1 MAEQGHALGWDDQ
14 IDYEERGFITLPE
27 GDYDFEVIDFER
39 ARHPGSERLPA
50 CNMAVLKIRLS
61 GEAGTT
67 TINHRL
73 FLHTRTQGFLSE
85 FFVAI
90 GQMRKG
96 ESIRMNWNAVVGSRG
111 RCKVGVRKW
120 TGDDGQERTSNE
132 ILRFYEPGETAPAAQ
147 PSTPGYLAG
156 RF

>member
-1 MAEQGHALGWDDQ
+1 MVEERALSWDDE
-14 IDYEERGFITLPE
+14 INYEERSFITLPE
-27 GDYDFEVIDFER
+27 GDYDFEVVDFER

-120 TGDDGQERTSNE
+120 VGDDGQERTSNE
-132 ILRFYEPGETAPAAQ
+132 ILRFYAPGEAQ
-147 PSTPGYLAG
+147 PTTQLAATSRYQAG

>member
-1 MAEQGHALGWDDQ
+1 MVEERALSWDDE
-14 IDYEERGFITLPE
+14 INYEERSFITLPE
-27 GDYDFEVIDFER
+27 GDYDFEVVDFER

-61 GEAGTT
+61 GEAGST
-67 TINHRL
+67 TIQHRL

-111 RCKVGVRKW
+111 RCKVGIRKW
-120 TGDDGQERTSNE
+120 VGDDGQERTSNE
-132 ILRFYEPGETAPAAQ
+132 ILRFYAPGEAQ
-147 PSTPGYLAG
+147 PTTQLAATSGYQAG